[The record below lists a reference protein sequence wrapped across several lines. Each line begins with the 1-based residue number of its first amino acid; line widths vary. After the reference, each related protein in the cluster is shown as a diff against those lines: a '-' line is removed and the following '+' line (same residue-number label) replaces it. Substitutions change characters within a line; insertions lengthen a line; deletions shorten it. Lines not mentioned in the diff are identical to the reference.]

1 MQVIQVKCPKCG
13 NPIMSKQKDIVF
25 YCTTCN
31 TMHIRNG
38 DVQILDVEIGDFNKT
53 ATQDRVYVPFWR
65 MYSTVVINN
74 IRSEGGGF
82 HKLASWLRG
91 DGGNSGNLFIWVP
104 ASEMEIGRFKS
115 MAINFTLNPPPYNTR
130 MDFGTVPR
138 LSAIMKQAEALEMA
152 DFVVVTIEA
161 EKPGVLQNLD
171 YTLTVHDAKLIYL
184 PFVSTQAGL
193 VPAF

>member
-1 MQVIQVKCPKCG
+1 MQVVQVKCPKCG
-13 NPIMSKQKDIVF
+13 NPIISKQKDTVF
-25 YCTTCN
+25 YCTNCG

-38 DVQILDVEIGDFNKT
+38 GVQILDIEIGDFNKN

-74 IRSEGGGF
+74 IRTEGGGF

-91 DGGNSGNLFIWVP
+91 EGNSSNMFIWIP
-104 ASEMEIGRFKS
+104 ASEMEIDRFKGL
-115 MAINFTLNPPPYNTR
+115 AVDLTLNLPPYVTR

-138 LSAIMKQAEALEMA
+138 LPTVVKQAEAMEMA

-171 YTLTVHDAKLIYL
+171 YTLTVQDAKMIYL
-184 PFVSTQAGL
+184 PFVSTQRGL

>member
-13 NPIMSKQKDIVF
+13 NPILSKQKDTVF
-25 YCTTCN
+25 FCTTCN

-38 DVQILDVEIGDFNKT
+38 GIQILDVEIGDFNKT

-74 IRSEGGGF
+74 IRSEGGVL
-82 HKLASWLRG
+82 HKLSSWLR
-91 DGGNSGNLFIWVP
+91 DEGNSGNLFIWVP
-104 ASEMEIGRFKS
+104 ASEMEIDRFKS
-115 MAINFTLNPPPYNTR
+115 MAVDFTLNPPPYHTR

-138 LSAIMKQAEALEMA
+138 LSTVMKQAEALEMA

-171 YTLTVHDAKLIYL
+171 YTLTVHDAKLVYL
-184 PFVSTQAGL
+184 PFVSAQAGL
-193 VPAF
+193 IPAF

>member
-13 NPIMSKQKDIVF
+13 NPIYSKQKDTVF
-25 YCTTCN
+25 YCTNCS

-38 DVQILDVEIGDFNKT
+38 GVEVLDVEIGDFNKT
-53 ATQDRVYVPFWR
+53 APQDRIYVPFWR

-74 IRSEGGGF
+74 VRSEGGGF
-82 HKLASWLRG
+82 QKLAGWLRG
-91 DGGNSGNLFIWVP
+91 ENNSGNLFVWVP
-104 ASEMEIGRFKS
+104 ASEMQIDRFKT
-115 MAINFTLNPPPYNTR
+115 MAMDLTLNPPPYSTR

-138 LSAIMKQAEALEMA
+138 LSTVVTRSEAMEMA
-152 DFVVVTIEA
+152 DFIVVTIEA

-171 YTLTVHDAKLIYL
+171 YKLTVHDAKLVYL
-184 PFVSTQAGL
+184 PFVSTQRGL